1 MKYLVSRPA
10 LLAASVLL
18 PLGAHAQAFR
28 TYLAS
33 YGSDANAGCT
43 VSAPCRLLPA
53 ALNAVLDGGEV
64 WILDSANFNAGT
76 VDIGKSVSI
85 IAVPGQVASIVAAGG
100 LPAISISTPNLKIG
114 LRNIVIPRNANNPGT
129 NGIDISSNSLL
140 SVEDCLF
147 SNLANNGIFAHGA
160 ASVIHVKNSV
170 FRNVASFAVLAEG
183 GPVVNITN
191 SQILSS
197 NGVWAYATAA
207 SSTTVNVTDST
218 ISGASFSAVY
228 ARAIV
233 PGAEAKVYLTRT
245 TIHHSG
251 TALQSETANGNGA
264 ATIYVGGSMISES
277 SNGWYI
283 FNPGASIVSYGN
295 NQFSGNAANVGA
307 MTSNPLQ

>member
-1 MKYLVSRPA
+1 MAQRIALV
-10 LLAASVLL
+10 
-18 PLGAHAQAFR
+18 
-28 TYLAS
+28 T
-33 YGSDANAGCT
+33 
-43 VSAPCRLLPA
+43 
-53 ALNAVLDGGEV
+53 GGM
-64 WILDSANFNAGT
+64 
-76 VDIGKSVSI
+76 
-85 IAVPGQVASIVAAGG
+85 GG
-100 LPAISISTPNLKIG
+100 LGEAICMKLEKMGITVVVTYSPGNTKYKDWLKEMQ
-114 LRNIVIPRNANNPGT
+114 ANGHNFRAYPCDVSDFDSCQKAVEQVTKEVGP
-129 NGIDISSNSLL
+129 IDISSNSLL